1 MNIEILVEN
10 IKCGGCANSITKKI
24 LQQDGVKSVEV
35 DIERGSVQIDGDT
48 SLRNNYAETL
58 RALGYPE
65 QGSLQGIEAV
75 GVKAKSFVSCA
86 VGRMSD

>member
-10 IKCGGCANSITKKI
+10 IKCGGCANSIKKKI

-35 DIERGSVQIDGDT
+35 DIERGSVQIEGDT
-48 SLRNNYAETL
+48 DLRESYAEVL
-58 RALGYPE
+58 LGLGYPE
-65 QGSLQGIEAV
+65 QGTLQGIESV

>member
-10 IKCGGCANSITKKI
+10 IKCGGCANSISKKI

-48 SLRNNYAETL
+48 GLRDTYAETL
-58 RALGYPE
+58 RGIGYPE

-86 VGRMSD
+86 IGRMND

>member
-1 MNIEILVEN
+1 MNIEIFVEN

-35 DIERGSVQIDGDT
+35 DIERGSVQIDGDV
-48 SLRNNYAETL
+48 SLRDNYAAIL
-58 RALGYPE
+58 RGLGYPE

>member
-24 LQQDGVKSVEV
+24 LQQDGVKSVEI
-35 DIERGSVQIDGDT
+35 DIERGSVQIDGDNA
-48 SLRNNYAETL
+48 LRDSYAETL
-58 RALGYPE
+58 RGLGYPE
-65 QGSLQGIEAV
+65 HGTLQGIESV